1 MNFRSIAD
9 LNHDILANLHRIP
22 KTVDVVVGIPRSG
35 LMAASLVALA
45 LNLPLAD
52 VDGFAKGRIL
62 ASGITRRRQ
71 SWASEFGDLRHALVL
86 DDSINSGG
94 SMALARETLASLSSA
109 GGASAGGASSIDLT
123 YGAIY
128 GVEQAAAHVD
138 LIFEIVPQ
146 PRVFEWNVMHHE
158 ILGSACV
165 DIDGV
170 LCADPTH
177 AENDDG
183 AAYINFLN
191 NARPFLSPTRKI
203 GTLVT
208 SRLEKYRPQ
217 TEAWLERHGIE
228 HERLVMLDLPDAA
241 TRRRLR
247 AHAGFKGDF
256 YRNSASALFIE
267 SEVDQAREIANISGK
282 DVLCIANQQMVRPGA
297 LSRAGYLQRIRRS
310 HKVRMVARA
319 VLGEPA
325 RARIKSALSLE

>member
-9 LNHDILANLHRIP
+9 LNHDILSNLHRIP

-52 VDGFAKGRIL
+52 IDGFANGRIL
-62 ASGITRRRQ
+62 ASGITRRRKT
-71 SWASEFGDLRHALVL
+71 WASEFGDLRHALVV

-94 SMALARETLASLSSA
+94 SMTLAREKLAGMS
-109 GGASAGGASSIDLT
+109 SSIDIT

-138 LIFEIVPQ
+138 LVFQIVPQ

-183 AAYINFLN
+183 LAYISFLN

-217 TEAWLERHGIE
+217 TEAWLKEHGID

-247 AHAGFKGDF
+247 AHADFKGDF
-256 YRNSASALFIE
+256 YRKSASVLFIE
-267 SEVDQAREIANISGK
+267 SEVDQARKIANISGK
-282 DVLCIANQQMVRPGA
+282 DVLCIANQQMIRPGA
-297 LSRAGYLQRIRRS
+297 LSSAGYLQRIRQS
-310 HKVRMVARA
+310 YKVRLVARA
-319 VLGEPA
+319 VLGGPA